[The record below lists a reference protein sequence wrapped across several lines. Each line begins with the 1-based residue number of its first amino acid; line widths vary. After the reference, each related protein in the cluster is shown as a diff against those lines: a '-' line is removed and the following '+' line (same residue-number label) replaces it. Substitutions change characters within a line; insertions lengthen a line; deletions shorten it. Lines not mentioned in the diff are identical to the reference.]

1 MADTA
6 SQADPSPSPARSK
19 MGLKGKKV
27 AKDSK
32 YSGVRTKSSQSQ
44 LTLKIMKGTH
54 LLASD
59 LEREPGT
66 SDCVCFIWCGQA
78 DQLPDISRTP
88 PPRTPAGEGPPA
100 LVWTKG
106 EVWQDNPFYTT
117 KVVYETID
125 PTFNEE
131 ISIPLENVVATGS
144 GDDEQGGGEA
154 SSAADSR
161 DALSRLLDSKLHIF
175 LRDEDDLDG
184 YLSFDELGMLEW
196 TLRDLLSKARPMT
209 NALVLN
215 ALAYKIEKTPGMGN
229 LGINADL
236 GTLTVGF
243 TLTLEDDDVGKEIKG
258 SLGETSGFK
267 GKQLVER
274 LQRAA
279 KGLPLDLPG
288 RPASAD
294 SATSSLRSSRD
305 RGRSQSPSYSQ
316 RPSTAGS
323 RPTSAVG
330 VRASRAASTDRGGT
344 MQEELLEEEP
354 NEADEQVADAVAEVD
369 PDPEP
374 EAEAEPEAEPEAPD
388 DFEESRKALEGSNDE
403 LFSEVKAQWWDVY
416 AAAVDQ
422 QAKAAKFK
430 EFALCLEE
438 WDKATDFPEVSARR
452 EELRAE
458 VAAISDKKEDGWEAA
473 AAQKQVDLDKLCG
486 AAAEESSSR
495 WKSRCLGYRAM
506 LIDIQVDQMCAALPE
521 QLRARLGAGSSSEQ
535 VGENAINSNVT
546 SAGGVETT
554 SAALEVQRRKDL
566 AELHHAAESQTK
578 AKVRATYL
586 SVARDLE
593 KEWGLQ
599 PDLAPSG
606 DQSHPPPA
614 AHDRQIK
621 GSKKSK
627 SDASVSEVDVQPEV
641 TGGEP
646 GTGLLRP
653 KISSTEPQVE
663 QAVSLGGAGSKA
675 AMALRDRDRDVL
687 AKSLEELTRIT
698 SEGFK
703 GLDSRLTAVER
714 SFEKDSS
721 RGTSGSKAGIGKAA
735 SKVGGGNRSSKEN
748 LSSQLSHHSHSQS
761 QASRASSEGIKKF
774 KHNQQHGGP
783 GVQRGNSMELIHKT
797 ADGTICSATLGD
809 EGALSPNRRSASDLY
824 GGASVAHLASPLRE
838 HSQQQQQQQQLQSLG
853 GAALAAPG
861 DKVVKPPPP
870 APLNGIFPLPAPLPA
885 APDWGRVTLWLR
897 GGDMVSAYCEVL
909 DRGNPNDF
917 GRLLSEG
924 GIAPSALSVSV
935 LNRACDQAALLL
947 LQGPGQY
954 TEVCLLFVLA
964 ILRDTR
970 AGAGNGLLSRTKES
984 LVEAL
989 QLTSDLPSKQGLLA
1003 GLLQTQLSR

>member
-1 MADTA
+1 MADLTT
-6 SQADPSPSPARSK
+6 SVLADPSPSPARSK

-32 YSGVRTKSSQSQ
+32 YSGVRTKSSQSL

-59 LEREPGT
+59 LDREPGT

-100 LVWTKG
+100 MVWTKG

-131 ISIPLENVVATGS
+131 ISIPLENVVATAF
-144 GDDEQGGGEA
+144 GDEEQGGGEA
-154 SSAADSR
+154 SSATDSR
-161 DALSRLLDSKLHIF
+161 DVLSRLLDSKLHIF

-279 KGLPLDLPG
+279 KGMPLDLPG

-294 SATSSLRSSRD
+294 SAASSLRSSRD

-330 VRASRAASTDRGGT
+330 ARASRAASTDRGT
-344 MQEELLEEEP
+344 VQEELLEEEP
-354 NEADEQVADAVAEVD
+354 NEADEQVADALAEA
-369 PDPEP
+369 DPEP
-374 EAEAEPEAEPEAPD
+374 KPELEAEAEAEAEAPD
-388 DFEESRKALEGSNDE
+388 DFEESRRALEGSNDE
-403 LFSEVKAQWWDVY
+403 LFGEVKAQWWDVY
-416 AAAVDQ
+416 AAAVEQ
-422 QAKAAKFK
+422 EAKAAKFK
-430 EFALCLEE
+430 EFSLCLEE
-438 WDKATDFPEVSARR
+438 WDKATDFPEVSAKR

-473 AAQKQVDLDKLCG
+473 VAQKQADLDKLCG

-495 WKSRCLGYRAM
+495 WKARCLGYRAM
-506 LIDIQVDQMCAALPE
+506 LKDIQVDQMCAALPE
-521 QLRARLGAGSSSEQ
+521 QLRARLGAGSCSEQ
-535 VGENAINSNVT
+535 ESENAINSTVN
-546 SAGGVETT
+546 SAGGTDAST
-554 SAALEVQRRKDL
+554 ALGIQRRKDL
-566 AELHHAAESQTK
+566 AELHQAAESQTK

-599 PDLAPSG
+599 PDLPPSG
-606 DQSHPPPA
+606 DQSHPPAA
-614 AHDRQIK
+614 AHHRQTI
-621 GSKKSK
+621 GLKKLGASA
-627 SDASVSEVDVQPEV
+627 SEADAQPEV

-653 KISSTEPQVE
+653 KISTTEPQVE
-663 QAVSLGGAGSKA
+663 QVVSLGGAGSRA

-698 SEGFK
+698 SEGLK
-703 GLDSRLTAVER
+703 GLNSRLTAVER
-714 SFEKDSS
+714 SFEKESS
-721 RGTSGSKAGIGKAA
+721 RGNSGSRAGLGNKAQT
-735 SKVGGGNRSSKEN
+735 SKVGGNRSSKEN

-783 GVQRGNSMELIHKT
+783 GVQKGNSMELIHKT

-838 HSQQQQQQQQLQSLG
+838 HSQQQQQQQQQQLQLQ
-853 GAALAAPG
+853 APG

-917 GRLLSEG
+917 GRLLAEG
-924 GIAPSALSVSV
+924 GITPSALSVSV

-984 LVEAL
+984 LAEAL